1 MKPIAIF
8 SPRGGSGKTTVSLN
22 LCAGLSRLG
31 KKSLVID
38 FDPESHLTSALGK
51 KLPKDY
57 LSLYSFLNGKT
68 GLNEIIY
75 QNENYD
81 FIPSDFR
88 LYYMNAGGTVK
99 KVISQVEFIL
109 SKLDC
114 YDYVLI
120 DCPPSFGLINCS
132 ILTTV
137 SYAIT
142 PITIDSFVKKSA
154 NNITLIIDDR
164 FADKKNSHRF
174 VVNKYNKYNRVTDKH
189 FKFITKKYS
198 DKLFKTFIRDN
209 ENISHSLLN
218 GNNIFNY
225 DHTSSAAHDYLE
237 LTLEV
242 IDSFK

>member
-1 MKPIAIF
+1 MKSIAIF

-22 LCAGLSRLG
+22 LYAGLAKLG

-38 FDPESHLTSALGK
+38 FDPESHLTSVLGK

-75 QNENYD
+75 QNEKYD
-81 FIPSDFR
+81 FIPSDFK

-99 KVISQVEFIL
+99 KLIKQVEYIL

-142 PITIDSFVKKSA
+142 PITIDSFVKQSA
-154 NNITLIIDDR
+154 CNIMLIIEDI

-174 VVNKYNKYNRVTDKH
+174 VINRYNENNNGTDKQI
-189 FKFITKKYS
+189 KFITKKYS
-198 DKLFKTFIRDN
+198 DKLFKTIIRDN
-209 ENISHSLLN
+209 KNISYSLLE
-218 GNNIFNY
+218 GNNIINY